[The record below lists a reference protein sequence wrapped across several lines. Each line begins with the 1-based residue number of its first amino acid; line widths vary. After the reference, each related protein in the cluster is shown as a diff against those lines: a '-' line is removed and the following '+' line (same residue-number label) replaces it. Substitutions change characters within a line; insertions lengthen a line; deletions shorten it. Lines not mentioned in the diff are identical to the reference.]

1 MSIPTP
7 PRPSATGYRP
17 AAPHVIPTLEAPTLL
32 QFWRSDARVMPGR
45 RAPRWAGLIAFW
57 LGLLSVALL
66 GIELLFAVGDGLL
79 GQVALPISMV
89 AGFFAIV
96 ALVAGIGRGL
106 GFFGAV
112 FALLGNVYVWAWL
125 SEVLA

>member
-7 PRPSATGYRP
+7 PRPSAGGSRP
-17 AAPHVIPTLEAPTLL
+17 PAPHVTPRFEAPTLL

-66 GIELLFAVGDGLL
+66 GVELLFGVGDGVL
-79 GQVALPISMV
+79 GAVALPIGVV

-96 ALVAGIGRGL
+96 ALVAGIGRSL

-125 SEVLA
+125 SEMLA

>member
-7 PRPSATGYRP
+7 PRPKTPAYRP
-17 AAPHVIPTLEAPTLL
+17 PAPHVTPTVVAPTLL

-57 LGLLSVALL
+57 LGLAAVLLL
-66 GIELLFAVGDGLL
+66 GAERMLQVGDGLF
-79 GQVALPISMV
+79 GQLALPISMV

-96 ALVAGIGRGL
+96 ARVAGIGRGL

-112 FALLGNVYVWAWL
+112 FALLGNLYVWAWL
-125 SEVLA
+125 SAALA